1 MKFLIDKLKTKRS
14 QQIINIEQNKREFEN
29 FLKNPS
35 QIVTPKIPFITN
47 NIIKEFKPF
56 YGDYPHFNKSIDSIQ
71 TRLNWIK
78 SQPDNGILFFPKYSQ
93 KY

>member
-1 MKFLIDKLKTKRS
+1 MKNQILNSLEDLQEYLDYYDMTLDDCTYQDLKFLIDKLKTKRS
-14 QQIINIEQNKREFEN
+14 QQIINIEQNKRDFEN

-56 YGDYPHFNKSIDSIQ
+56 YGD
-71 TRLNWIK
+71 
-78 SQPDNGILFFPKYSQ
+78 
-93 KY
+93 